1 MVLELKEGLVMELS
15 VKDFLEERNIL
26 KDALLKIISKTEVV
40 TDENLEDF
48 CVTLTDY
55 LTGSVV
61 KLGLTDDFSFATAF
75 SNTYSKGVEDQT
87 ELKKDL
93 SELIIWLS
101 KRWDKEDIAL
111 THKQSEKQ

>member
-1 MVLELKEGLVMELS
+1 MEFDI
-15 VKDFLEERNIL
+15 KNFIEERNIL

-40 TDENLEDF
+40 TQENLEDF

-61 KLGLTDDFSFATAF
+61 KLGLADDFIFVTTF
-75 SNTYSKGVEDQT
+75 SNNYSKGVSNET
-87 ELKKDL
+87 KLKKDL

-101 KRWDKEDIAL
+101 KRWDREDIAIAQL
-111 THKQSEKQ
+111 QAKAIS

>member
-1 MVLELKEGLVMELS
+1 MEFDI
-15 VKDFLEERNIL
+15 KNFIEERNIL

-40 TDENLEDF
+40 TQENLEDF

-61 KLGLTDDFSFATAF
+61 KLGLADDFIFVTTF
-75 SNTYSKGVEDQT
+75 SNNYSKGVSNET
-87 ELKKDL
+87 KLKKDL

-101 KRWDKEDIAL
+101 KRWDREDIAIAQL
-111 THKQSEKQ
+111 QAKVVS

>member
-1 MVLELKEGLVMELS
+1 MELDI
-15 VKDFLEERNIL
+15 KDFLEERNIL
-26 KDALLKIISKTEVV
+26 KDALLKIISKTEAV

-75 SNTYSKGVEDQT
+75 SNTYSKGLVDDT
-87 ELKKDL
+87 KLKKDL

-101 KRWDKEDIAL
+101 KRWDREDLAL
-111 THKQSEKQ
+111 TQRQTESQK